1 METSCPVLLSNKNS
15 TATEPECDYPETMG
29 DDYGDD
35 DLHDMGDV
43 SIQIVIFDQWARLE
57 GDH

>member
-1 METSCPVLLSNKNS
+1 METSCPVLLSNS

-35 DLHDMGDV
+35 VLPDMGDV
-43 SIQIVIFDQWARLE
+43 SIQIVICYQ
-57 GDH
+57 